1 MFARAL
7 LPLSLAALS
16 ILPLPA
22 SAVDKTACV
31 TKDDATICGEGT
43 NAISI
48 FKDRISPSGRY
59 AIGWRSTAGLPEPG
73 SEPDGDVSNVL
84 VRLADGKVMAEL
96 SSDEWRSGE
105 MHANRKDLKAM
116 WSKDG
121 RWLVSIFDERW
132 GTSAIDVVAF
142 DEADN
147 VIGSG
152 EVRAPTFDAAK
163 ADAARR
169 KARYKVAEDLQYFAL
184 STETHVLSDKG
195 GRLRFDASLWTPKEG
210 PYFHYKVEMRFKVAH
225 TSVLAD
231 RLSVRF
237 SKFEPA
243 EQP

>member
-1 MFARAL
+1 MFAQRL
-7 LPLSLAALS
+7 FPLSLAALVLLS
-16 ILPLPA
+16 LPA
-22 SAVDKTACV
+22 SAAEKGTCV
-31 TKDDATICGEGT
+31 AKDDATICGEGLD
-43 NAISI
+43 AISI
-48 FKDRISPSGRY
+48 FKDRISPSGHY

-73 SEPDGDVSNVL
+73 TEPDGDVSNVL
-84 VRLADGKVMAEL
+84 VRLADGRVMIEL

-152 EVRAPTFDAAK
+152 EVRAPTFDAVK

-169 KARYKVAEDLQYFAL
+169 KARYKVDGDLQYFAL
-184 STETHVLSDKG
+184 STENHVLSDKG
-195 GRLRFDASLWTPKEG
+195 GRLRFDASLWAPKEG
-210 PYFHYKVEMRFKVAH
+210 PFLHYKVEMRFKVAH
-225 TSVLAD
+225 TSVHAD
-231 RLSVRF
+231 KLSVRF

-243 EQP
+243 E